1 MTEQDLSL
9 TAVEARQDLA
19 PPTPYERQILVNVGN
34 RYVVFGSQIR
44 IHGQALLGPGDVR
57 ARFADRVGDE
67 TEFPPERLIGSIQ
80 VKDADVLD
88 APAAGVP
95 WADLQIT
102 FANGAAL
109 TVDVKVGVRDF
120 KTDELERHWAELR
133 ELSRKPGPQHEVWN
147 FNVERLKLT
156 ILGWEGSI
164 PQLADLDPLYVW
176 EFNDDGSAFDR
187 TYLDERLDD
196 WQRRVEA
203 IYAEAEAWAA
213 RDGLTADRSR
223 TILMSEELMQKFAV
237 PDRELPIL
245 DINRGETPVMSI
257 VPAGLWV
264 IGSNGR
270 IDVITQEKGAIL
282 FDASPAMQPAR
293 WVYLVRGE
301 RREPQPWNEA
311 AFHGLIGAAVP
322 A

>member
-1 MTEQDLSL
+1 MN
-9 TAVEARQDLA
+9 APEARQDPA

-44 IHGQALLGPGDVR
+44 IHGQGLLGPGDVR
-57 ARFADRVGDE
+57 DRFAERVGDE

-80 VKDADVLD
+80 IKDADVLD
-88 APAAGVP
+88 APATGVP
-95 WADLQIT
+95 WADLRVN
-102 FANGAAL
+102 FANGGAL

-120 KTDELERHWAELR
+120 KTEELERHWAELR
-133 ELSRKPGPQHEVWN
+133 ELSRKPGPPHEVWN

-156 ILGWEGSI
+156 ILGWDGTI
-164 PQLADLDPLYVW
+164 PQLADLDPLCIW
-176 EFNDDGSAFDR
+176 EFNDDGSVFDR
-187 TYLDERLDD
+187 TCLDDRLDD

-237 PDRELPIL
+237 PDREIPIL
-245 DINRGETPVMSI
+245 DLNRGETPVMSI

-270 IDVITQEKGAIL
+270 IDVITQDRGAIL
-282 FDASPAMQPAR
+282 LDVSRAMEPAR
-293 WVYLVRGE
+293 WVYVVRGE
-301 RREPQPWNEA
+301 RREPQAWNEA
-311 AFHGLIGAAVP
+311 AFRGLIGAAVP